1 MDKQGPGLG
10 KFIAMIVFT
19 IGCFATLLFLW
30 LAFGGN
36 MPLQPKQYEMRV
48 DFPEATTLAE
58 NADVRLAGVNIGK
71 VRKKELNKGAA
82 STTVDLQI
90 DPKYAPL
97 PRDTKAILR
106 QKTLL
111 GETYVELTPGSATA
125 EKLPDGET
133 LAKSQVEPTVELD
146 EILEIFD
153 EETKRAF
160 RAWIKD

>member
-48 DFPEATTLAE
+48 DFQEATTLAE

-82 STTVDLQI
+82 STRVDLAI
-90 DPKYAPL
+90 EPRFAPL
-97 PRDTKAILR
+97 PSDTKAILR

-111 GETYVELTPGSATA
+111 GETYVELTPGSSGSP
-125 EKLPDGET
+125 KLEDGKV
-133 LAKSQVEPTVELD
+133 LKGKVE
-146 EILEIFD
+146 
-153 EETKRAF
+153 
-160 RAWIKD
+160 